1 VRLPKTKHRH
11 PGQLGGAAEWA
22 AERSQWG
29 SDMTNK
35 IMVIRHGEKP
45 GTPIAAPG
53 INALASRAA
62 DDASLTEAGWR
73 RANALVGI
81 FNPPA
86 GAPPAGIGIPTSL
99 FAAAV
104 KDQESGKRP
113 MQTLMPLA
121 FSFHPPLAINTSIK
135 ASNPAELAEAA
146 KSAGGVVLIAW
157 KHKYLIDISR
167 QLAPAAVLPPKWP
180 KHRFDVVFVFDLDG
194 STYRFT
200 QILEHALPTDSEET
214 L

>member
-1 VRLPKTKHRH
+1 
-11 PGQLGGAAEWA
+11 
-22 AERSQWG
+22 
-29 SDMTNK
+29 MTNK
-35 IMVIRHGEKP
+35 IMLIRHGEKP

-53 INALASRAA
+53 INPLASREA

-81 FNPPA
+81 FNPQA

-104 KDQESGKRP
+104 MDRDSGKRP

-121 FSFHPPLAINTSIK
+121 FSFHPSLPIDASIK
-135 ASNPAELAEAA
+135 ASNPAQLAEAA

-157 KHKYLIDISR
+157 KHKYLLDISR

-180 KHRFDVVFVFDLDG
+180 KSRFDVVLVFDLDG
-194 STYRFT
+194 SAYRFT
-200 QILEHALPTDSEET
+200 QILQHALPSDSDEM